1 MIYSDLFLS
10 ARPVEVVT
18 HCLFFAETDTLRRKA
33 TSVRETMLTCDVYG
47 DIAETGIENYYQNLL
62 KASRANQRFEDLLNN
77 SMSDECL
84 FELMKDFTLAMP
96 GKTPYKLLGN
106 VMVTSVSLLGKLTS
120 RPRKLEYRKL
130 MERIEQPNRII
141 RWGSRL

>member
-1 MIYSDLFLS
+1 
-10 ARPVEVVT
+10 
-18 HCLFFAETDTLRRKA
+18 
-33 TSVRETMLTCDVYG
+33 MLTCDVYG